1 MSRAANCTPHFLPAF
16 PAENIE
22 LHGNNKTLPE
32 IEMALRAGVHALV
45 VDSHE
50 EIGLI
55 DSAAAS
61 LGVTACVS
69 LRVKPGVEAHT
80 HEYVMTGHR
89 RLQVR
94 PGH

>member
-1 MSRAANCTPHFLPAF
+1 
-16 PAENIE
+16 
-22 LHGNNKTLPE
+22 
-32 IEMALRAGVHALV
+32 MALRAGVHALV

-80 HEYVMTGHR
+80 HEYVMTGH
-89 RLQVR
+89 
-94 PGH
+94 